1 MFREKPMQPEQTKLE
16 AGRRAIDSVFSRD
29 ITPDDA
35 DQFMKKI
42 QEAK

>member
-1 MFREKPMQPEQTKLE
+1 MQPELTKLE
-16 AGRRAIDSVFSRD
+16 AGKQAIDSVFSRD
-29 ITPDDA
+29 ITPDDV